1 MRAIGHYSSSSSFKV
16 GVLFTSLLML
26 GVLVIT
32 YFMVLTHDQTIYKET
47 EAAIDADLQSFREAE
62 TLGGMQYLLDKL
74 QLRLNDHNN
83 SFLYALNTPQ
93 GELHVGNIPVWPQGL
108 VGAGN
113 DAHFKFHVSHQ
124 DTASLA
130 KSARASSEPYKILA
144 RIGTLN
150 SGHQLLVGRE
160 IDDLEIAQWFGRTLG
175 WLMIAI
181 LVLISGLSMWIGYYV
196 VNRINRI
203 ADTANN
209 IITTGN
215 LSERLPIDSSW
226 DDLSKLSVALN
237 RVLDELEDLVNGI
250 KSVSENIAH
259 DLRTPLAVLRGDIEG
274 VGDTK
279 KRAKL
284 LNEVDKILDIFN
296 GLLRIADIES
306 EKQRRAFT
314 ENSID
319 AIVKDAIE
327 LYRPLAEDKHIFIT
341 ARIEECELF
350 SDRDLLFQAFANV
363 LDNAIKFTPGEGS
376 IDVLLSATQNEII
389 YTVCDTGIGIEE
401 ADRELIVRRFYRVDK
416 SRSAAGNGLGMAL
429 VAAVVKLHRGSI
441 EFEDNSQ
448 SKGPPGLCCSL
459 RFPLSV
465 STQSS

>member
-1 MRAIGHYSSSSSFKV
+1 MRAIGHFSSSSSFKV

-32 YFMVLTHDQTIYKET
+32 YFMVFVDDQTIFRET
-47 EAAIDADLQSFREAE
+47 EAAIDADLRGFHEAE
-62 TLGGMQYLLDKL
+62 TRGGIPYILEKL
-74 QLRLNDHNN
+74 HFRVNDPNN
-83 SFLYALNTPQ
+83 SFYYALKTPQ
-93 GELHVGNIPVWPQGL
+93 GKLDVGNISVWPQVLAKADEDG
-108 VGAGN
+108 
-113 DAHFKFHVSHQ
+113 HFKFQVSHQ
-124 DTASLA
+124 HAASLTE
-130 KSARASSEPYKILA
+130 SARSASKPYKVLA
-144 RIGTLN
+144 RIETLN

-160 IDDLEIAQWFGRTLG
+160 IDDLERAQRLGRTFG

-237 RVLDELEDLVNGI
+237 RVLDELEDLVSGI

-259 DLRTPLAVLRGDIEG
+259 DLKTPLAVLRVDIEG
-274 VGDTK
+274 VGDVR
-279 KRAKL
+279 KREKL

-296 GLLRIADIES
+296 ALLRIADVES
-306 EKQRRAFT
+306 EKQKRAFSK
-314 ENSID
+314 NSIG
-319 AIVKDAIE
+319 AIVQDAIE
-327 LYRPLAEDKHIFIT
+327 MYRPLAEDKHIAIS
-341 ARIEECELF
+341 ARIEPCELF
-350 SDRDLLFQAFANV
+350 SDRDLMFQAFANV
-363 LDNAIKFTPGEGS
+363 LDNAIKFTPNEGS
-376 IDVLLSATQNEII
+376 IDVLLSTTPTHIA

-401 ADRELIVRRFYRVDK
+401 ANRELVVRRFYRVDK

-441 EFEDNSQ
+441 AFEDNPH
-448 SKGPPGLCCSL
+448 SKSLPGLCCSL
-459 RFPLSV
+459 RFPLSAD
-465 STQSS
+465 TRSS